1 MTSLQHYC
9 CVYMFIVTLVVKVK
23 KLSQLKNVRISRS
36 FLTHSLPE
44 GRGRK
49 GGGKGGA
56 THFHHII
63 STAVT
68 SNLLLTC
75 RIFTWRQSS
84 TPYIIFLHEQ
94 INQLIHSCTE
104 REHSQKLRH
113 DRTMKII
120 NTFSKE
126 TNMKSVTRAWL
137 LCCHEVYSN
146 HWQSFETG
154 VQRELTMLWEL
165 AQNWEYILIV
175 VISLPPKTHKSS
187 QNQHLILYFHGNE
200 LLFYCPWNWQP
211 AQ

>member
-9 CVYMFIVTLVVKVK
+9 CVCMFIVTLVVKVK

-36 FLTHSLPE
+36 FLTHSLP
-44 GRGRK
+44 RGR
-49 GGGKGGA
+49 GGKGGWSREA

-75 RIFTWRQSS
+75 RIFTWHQSS
-84 TPYIIFLHEQ
+84 TPYIIFFHEQ
-94 INQLIHSCTE
+94 INQLIHLCTE

-126 TNMKSVTRAWL
+126 TNMKSVTHVHGCCVAMKFTVTTDNPLQLVYKVNERCYGNL
-137 LCCHEVYSN
+137 LK
-146 HWQSFETG
+146 TG
-154 VQRELTMLWEL
+154 
-165 AQNWEYILIV
+165 NIY
-175 VISLPPKTHKSS
+175 
-187 QNQHLILYFHGNE
+187 
-200 LLFYCPWNWQP
+200 
-211 AQ
+211 

>member
-44 GRGRK
+44 WR
-49 GGGKGGA
+49 GGKGGGGERGGRGEGEGA
-56 THFHHII
+56 THFNHII

-75 RIFTWRQSS
+75 RIFTWHQSS

-94 INQLIHSCTE
+94 INQLIHSGTE

-126 TNMKSVTRAWL
+126 TNMKSVTHVHG
-137 LCCHEVYSN
+137 CCVAMKFTVTTDNPLKLVY
-146 HWQSFETG
+146 
-154 VQRELTMLWEL
+154 
-165 AQNWEYILIV
+165 
-175 VISLPPKTHKSS
+175 K
-187 QNQHLILYFHGNE
+187 GN
-200 LLFYCPWNWQP
+200 
-211 AQ
+211 

>member
-1 MTSLQHYC
+1 MWDGGEKMQ
-9 CVYMFIVTLVVKVK
+9 
-23 KLSQLKNVRISRS
+23 SQMKFVNH
-36 FLTHSLPE
+36 FTP
-44 GRGRK
+44 K
-49 GGGKGGA
+49 GGRRGA
-56 THFHHII
+56 THFHHIF

-94 INQLIHSCTE
+94 INQLIHSCT
-104 REHSQKLRH
+104 QKLRH

-146 HWQSFETG
+146 NWQSFETG
-154 VQRELTMLWEL
+154 VQREQTMLWEL

-175 VISLPPKTHKSS
+175 VISLPHKTHKSS